1 MRQHSCA
8 AERVRRGF
16 TLIDLLVVIAIIG
29 ILIALLL
36 PAVQSAREAA
46 RLTQCRNNLRQIAL
60 SVHNY
65 HDVNLTFP
73 TADPGGGSDADSSI
87 SMASTFVA
95 LLPFIEQAA
104 NYRHYNFAL
113 PNFDP
118 GNQAVVSQQL
128 PFYLCP
134 SMVMR
139 RQVPFPAAGDPC
151 SDFDEAPGSYAVC
164 VGSLPYDQYWSYF
177 GRPQPVCNGAI
188 VYSDSTD
195 HITRFRDITD
205 GTSYTA
211 MVGESAWN
219 ISGFS
224 TNPSCNNG
232 QNWGYTYWANP
243 YPASTGFNTS
253 PPFNPNTY
261 ILLDPNTFDQT
272 LMRFRSDHS
281 GGGANFLFCDGS
293 VRFVMQYVDQSVLTA
308 IGSRNGAEMVGDF

>member
-1 MRQHSCA
+1 M
-8 AERVRRGF
+8 
-16 TLIDLLVVIAIIG
+16 
-29 ILIALLL
+29 
-36 PAVQSAREAA
+36 
-46 RLTQCRNNLRQIAL
+46 TQCRNNLKQIGLAL
-60 SVHNY
+60 HNY
-65 HDVNLTFP
+65 HDVNRTLP

-95 LLPFIEQAA
+95 LLPFMEQAA

-113 PNFDP
+113 PNTDP

-128 PFYLCP
+128 SFYLCP
-134 SMVMR
+134 TAVMR
-139 RQVPFPAAGDPC
+139 RPVPFPAAGDPC
-151 SDFDEAPGSYAVC
+151 GDFSEAPGSYAVC

-177 GRPQPVCNGAI
+177 GRPRPTLNGAI

-205 GTSYTA
+205 GLSNTVA
-211 MVGESAWN
+211 IGESAWN

-224 TNPSCNNG
+224 TNPSCNRS

-253 PPFNPNTY
+253 PPFNPSTY

-272 LMRFRSDHS
+272 LMRFRSDHPV
-281 GGGANFLFCDGS
+281 GGANFVFCDGS
-293 VRFVMQYVDQSVLTA
+293 VRFVMQYVDQTVLTA
-308 IGSRNGAEMVGDF
+308 IGSRNGSESVMDF